1 MNTIKKI
8 GLVSAVTF
16 ALFAFNACDDDSSTS
31 SPTAKL
37 PTEVKDLKELE
48 EHKCDM
54 SVIGEKVFVESE
66 DLLYECDGDA
76 WFKSYDQTKPNSAK
90 SSSSTKVDGDDE
102 NSPDSEKGSSSSV
115 APSDVASSES
125 KNGNSSSSVNSSS
138 SSSES
143 EIPKSYAEAKVMPS
157 GTYDCTKYKCFSTE
171 YLNQEILAA
180 GKYGEMLDTRDGQ
193 VYKTTEI
200 CDRNNENCQTWMAQ
214 NLNYRYVGVK
224 YSRGVYTSDST
235 SWCYGEETSNCDK
248 YGRLYTWSAVMDS
261 TAQFSVNAGTKC
273 GYGKVCTP
281 NSPHRG
287 ICPEGWHV
295 PTNEEYSS
303 LYKYI
308 GGSNTAGSLLKSTS
322 GWEDDGNGTDKY
334 GFSVL
339 PAGERDYSGFFSNE
353 GRFALLWTTSDV
365 ASYYAWSQR
374 FSFEKVNS
382 YQSYLDEYYG
392 HSLRCVKDS
401 E

>member
-1 MNTIKKI
+1 MKMFKKI
-8 GLVSAVTF
+8 GLVSAVAF
-16 ALFAFNACDDDSSTS
+16 ALFAFNACGDDS
-31 SPTAKL
+31 
-37 PTEVKDLKELE
+37 
-48 EHKCDM
+48 
-54 SVIGEKVFVESE
+54 
-66 DLLYECDGDA
+66 
-76 WFKSYDQTKPNSAK
+76 
-90 SSSSTKVDGDDE
+90 
-102 NSPDSEKGSSSSV
+102 GSSSGPGDNGGDFAESSDSRDDEDYSSSHSGEG
-115 APSDVASSES
+115 APESSADEDDYSSDSDEDDYSSDS
-125 KNGNSSSSVNSSS
+125 KKGNSSSSSRIIASSS
-138 SSSES
+138 GAGQTSWPEGVKPSGY
-143 EIPKSYAEAKVMPS
+143 YAENCPA
-157 GTYDCTKYKCFSTE
+157 GLDCKDATSSLE
-171 YLNQEILAA
+171 YLNQEMLAA

-200 CDRNNENCQTWMAQ
+200 CDRNNENCQTWMVQ

-224 YSRGVYTSDST
+224 YSRDVYTSDST
-235 SWCYGEETSNCDK
+235 SWCYGDETSNCDK

-339 PAGERDYSGFFSNE
+339 PAGKRDYTGFFNNE
-353 GRFALLWTTSDV
+353 GRFAFLWTTSDV

-374 FSFEKVNS
+374 FSFDKVNS
-382 YQSYLDEYYG
+382 YQSYLDKYYG
-392 HSLRCVKDS
+392 HSLRCLKD
-401 E
+401 